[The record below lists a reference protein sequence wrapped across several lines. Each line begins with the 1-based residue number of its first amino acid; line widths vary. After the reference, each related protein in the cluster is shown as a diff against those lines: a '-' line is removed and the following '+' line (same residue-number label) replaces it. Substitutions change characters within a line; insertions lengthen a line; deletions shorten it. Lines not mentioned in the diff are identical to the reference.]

1 MIHKG
6 GEFQDGHIKNWFP
19 RFDYARREGWL
30 NRSIACLGMLF
41 GEARSLGDFSLDHVA
56 HTFMALFPGKSELNP
71 TGWSQ
76 AELRAT
82 VQEIKDR
89 YPEMP

>member
-41 GEARSLGDFSLDHVA
+41 GKARSLGEFSLNHVFSHFDGA
-56 HTFMALFPGKSELNP
+56 VSREIGAQSDGLVAG
-71 TGWSQ
+71 
-76 AELRAT
+76 RAAGHNGGDQGS
-82 VQEIKDR
+82 V
-89 YPEMP
+89 P